1 MKKITNILLVVLVA
15 FNLYLGYEIY
25 ELKQAQ
31 PTDTEKQ
38 TVVSSVVSEFETD
51 VTRVVSEVEEKVV
64 SIMRYQNNVLS
75 GSGSGVIYKVEDG
88 KTYIITNHHVI
99 DQANDIVVKLS
110 TGEEVDAVLVGSD
123 VYTDLALLSI
133 EEDIAVAPIEIG
145 DSSLVKVGEFVVAM
159 GSPLGVEFSNSS
171 TFGIVSGK
179 DRLVP
184 VDLDGDGVSDWDM
197 VVLQTDAAINPG
209 NSGGAL
215 VNMNGELIGINSLKI
230 SSSQVEGM
238 GFSIPINEVVPII
251 NQIKETGEVSYPIIG
266 ISAVSIDELH
276 PTYRS
281 LLNLSEYEGVL
292 ISEVISNSP
301 ASRAK
306 LKNHDVIVGFDGKEV
321 GSFKDF
327 RRELYS
333 KKSGDTVTLD
343 IIRDGE
349 PLTVEVTLD

>member
-1 MKKITNILLVVLVA
+1 M
-15 FNLYLGYEIY
+15 GYEVLQ
-25 ELKQAQ
+25 LKQAQ
-31 PTDTEKQ
+31 PTNTETK
-38 TVVSSVVSEFETD
+38 TVVSTVVSEFETD
-51 VTRVVSEVEEKVV
+51 VTRVVGEVEEKVV
-64 SIMRYQNNVLS
+64 SIMRYQNNILS

-88 KTYIITNHHVI
+88 KTYVITNHHVI

-110 TGEEVDAVLVGSD
+110 SGEEVDAELVGSD
-123 VYTDLALLSI
+123 VYTDLALLRIDES
-133 EEDIAVAPIEIG
+133 IAVTPIEIG

-266 ISAVSIDELH
+266 ISAVSIEELH

-281 LLNLSEYEGVL
+281 LLKLTDSEGVL
-292 ISEVISNSP
+292 VVEVISNSP
-301 ASRAK
+301 ASKAK
-306 LKNHDVIVGFDGKEV
+306 LENHDVIVGFDGKEV
-321 GSFKDF
+321 ASFKDF

-333 KKSGDTVTLD
+333 KRPGDSVKLD
-343 IIRDGE
+343 IIREGE
-349 PLTVEVTLD
+349 PLEIEVTLD